1 MAFGSTPSNQ
11 NPAQSTKFQLHFD
24 RLPDMTFFCQAVN
37 IPGISIQAYPQ
48 PTQFVELYTPG
59 NKLQYETLEIKF
71 IVDEDYQSWQS
82 VHDWIRAMSFPH
94 DFEEYVNLKLQNRN
108 MPPGSTS
115 LPPQYSDAYLSLY
128 TNKNNENFKIK
139 FIDCF
144 PITLSEIHLDV
155 ENNADTIIYGEASF
169 KFSYYNFIRV

>member
-1 MAFGSTPSNQ
+1 MPSNI

-24 RLPDMTFFCQAVN
+24 RLPDMTFLCQGVN
-37 IPGISIQAYPQ
+37 IPGVSIQAYPQ

-59 NKLQYETLEIKF
+59 NKLQYESLEIKF
-71 IVDEDYQSWQS
+71 IIDENYQSWQS
-82 VHDWIRAMSFPH
+82 VHDWIRGMSFPY
-94 DFEEYVNLKLQNRN
+94 EYQEYVNLNLQNRSL
-108 MPPGSTS
+108 PPGSVPNA

-128 TNKNNENFKIK
+128 TNKNNENFKIQ

-144 PITLSEIHLDV
+144 PISLSEINLNV
-155 ENNADTIIYGEASF
+155 ENDADTILYGDATF